1 MTTITIQFARPRGNR
16 LSILAMSIGVSLVI
30 WAEDRAKLNADHDE
44 QSRRLANARGIQSR
58 EHSALRLAQLRP

>member
-30 WAEDRAKLNADHDE
+30 WAEERAKLSADHDE
-44 QSRRLANARGIQSR
+44 QSRRLANARGLQSR
-58 EHSALRLAQLRP
+58 EQSALRLAQLRP